1 MMTQTPHTFYI
12 SQVEGFQKQL
22 NSIKQKLFAS
32 SMLRLG
38 LFLLMCYGIYYF
50 FGDARWVIGVI
61 LLGSALF
68 LYLISRHSDLSFQ
81 KNLLQELISLNRKEL
96 KALKRAVTD
105 FPEGNEFKE
114 DMHYYSQDIDLFG
127 KGSFYQYLNRTATKE
142 GAEKLAEKLKSNHID
157 NILQKQKAVKELSE
171 KAAWRQD
178 FTAYASISKSETSTA
193 EVVQLLK
200 THSYFM
206 PQMMRLLPIVFSLL
220 SMAVFVALFLDIIGF
235 KQVLLW
241 LLIGL
246 GISGIYLKK
255 VNDLS
260 AKMDKTQEVFQQY
273 HYLLMQIEKT
283 NFASSKLKSLQ
294 HQIAVENEKASL
306 VAQKFSKKL
315 NALDQ
320 RKNMLL
326 GFIINGFLLWD
337 LNQSYQIEQWM
348 KTYAHKAEDW
358 FAVIAEM
365 DALNSLANF
374 SFNHPNYTFPEITK
388 GKNVIEARDFVHPLL
403 DPAKAVT
410 NNFNIENQQFFIITG
425 ANMAGKSTFLRTVSL
440 GIVMA
445 NLGLPVCASGFAY
458 SPIKLITSMRTSDS
472 LTDDE
477 SYFFSELKRLK
488 FIVDKIQEDNYFIIL
503 DEILKG
509 TNSTDKALGSKKF
522 IEKLVASHHASRQA
536 GSTGII
542 ATHDLSLCEVEKDH
556 DEVKNYYFDAE
567 IINDELHFDYTL
579 KNGIAQNMNASF
591 LLRKMKIVDD

>member
-1 MMTQTPHTFYI
+1 MMAQDPQAFYTSQI
-12 SQVEGFQKQL
+12 STFQKQL
-22 NSIKQKLFAS
+22 KSIRQKLFAS

-38 LFLLMCYGIYYF
+38 VFVLICYGVYFF
-50 FGDARWVIGVI
+50 FGDARAVIAVI
-61 LLGSALF
+61 LVGSALF
-68 LYLISRHSDLSFQ
+68 LFLISRHSDLTFQ
-81 KNLLQELISLNRKEL
+81 KNLLQELISLNKKEL
-96 KALKRAVTD
+96 KALNRD
-105 FPEGNEFKE
+105 LLDLPEGNEFQ
-114 DMHYYSQDIDLFG
+114 DNFHYYSQDIDLFG

-157 NILQKQKAVKELSE
+157 NILQKQEAIRELSKKAV
-171 KAAWRQD
+171 WRQD

-193 EVVQLLK
+193 EVISLLK
-200 THSYFM
+200 NHSFFI
-206 PQMMRLLPIVFSLL
+206 PKMMKLFPIIFSILSVGVF
-220 SMAVFVALFLDIIGF
+220 AALFAEIIGL

-241 LLIGL
+241 FFIGL

-255 VNDLS
+255 INKLS
-260 AKMDKTQEVFQQY
+260 EKTSKIQEVFQQY
-273 HYLLMQIEKT
+273 RYLLLQIEKT
-283 NFASSKLKSLQ
+283 DFAAAKLKELQ
-294 HQIAVENEKASL
+294 QQIAIENAKASTI
-306 VAQKFSKKL
+306 ARKFSKQL
-315 NALDQ
+315 DNLDQ
-320 RKNMLL
+320 RNNMIF
-326 GFIINGFLLWD
+326 GIFANGFLLWD
-337 LNQSYQIEQWM
+337 LYQCYHIEKWI
-348 KTYAHKAEDW
+348 KTYSHKAQDW
-358 FAVIAEM
+358 FAVIAEI

-374 SFNHPNYTFPEITK
+374 SFNHPHFTYPEITQ
-388 GKNVIEARDFVHPLL
+388 GKSIIEAKDFVHPLL

-445 NLGLPVCASGFAY
+445 NLGLPVCATAFTY
-458 SPIKLITSMRTSDS
+458 SPIKLITSMRTTDS

-488 FIVDKIQEDNYFIIL
+488 FIVDQIATDNYFIIL

-522 IEKLVASHHASRQA
+522 IEKLVASH
-536 GSTGII
+536 STGII

-556 DEVKNYYFDAE
+556 VEVKNYYFDAE

>member
-1 MMTQTPHTFYI
+1 MTKQPHEFYT
-12 SQVEGFQKQL
+12 SQIEIFQKQL
-22 NSIKQKLFAS
+22 KGIKQKLFAS

-38 LFLLMCYGIYYF
+38 VFVLICYGIYFF
-50 FGDARWVIGVI
+50 FGDARAIVAVI

-68 LYLISRHSDLSFQ
+68 LFLISRHSDLAFQ
-81 KNLLQELISLNRKEL
+81 KKLLQELIAINKKEL
-96 KALKRAVTD
+96 QALKRAVFD

-127 KGSFYQYLNRTATKE
+127 KGSFYQYLNRTATSE
-142 GAEKLAEKLKSNHID
+142 GAQKLAEKLKSNDID
-157 NILQKQKAVKELSE
+157 DIQNKQEAIKELSE

-178 FTAYASISKSETSTA
+178 FTGYASISKAETSTA
-193 EVVQLLK
+193 TVVQLLK
-200 THSYFM
+200 NHSFFVPKTM
-206 PQMMRLLPIVFSLL
+206 KVLPIVFSVL
-220 SMAVFVALFLDIIGF
+220 SVLVFAALFLDILGL
-235 KQVLLW
+235 KQLVLW
-241 LLIGL
+241 LFIGL
-246 GISGIYLKK
+246 GITGFYLKK
-255 VNDLS
+255 VNNLS
-260 AKMDKTQEVFQQY
+260 EKLDKTQEVFQQY
-273 HYLLMQIEKT
+273 RYLLLQIEKT
-283 NFASSKLKSLQ
+283 DFVSTKLKGLQ
-294 HQIAVENEKASL
+294 HKIAFENEKAS
-306 VAQKFSKKL
+306 AIARKFSKNL
-315 NALDQ
+315 NAFDQ
-320 RKNMLL
+320 RNNKLL
-326 GFIINGFLLWD
+326 GFLINGFLLWD
-337 LNQSYQIEQWM
+337 LYQCYHIEQWI
-348 KTYAHKAEDW
+348 KTYGQKAEDW
-358 FAVIAEM
+358 FAVIAEI
-365 DALNSLANF
+365 DALNSLGNF
-374 SFNHPNYTFPEITK
+374 TFNHTTYTFPEITT

-410 NNFNIENQQFFIITG
+410 NDFKIENQQFFIITG

-445 NLGLPVCASGFAY
+445 NLGLPVCASSFTY

-509 TNSTDKALGSKKF
+509 TNSTDKALGSRKF
-522 IEKLVASHHASRQA
+522 IEKLVASH
-536 GSTGII
+536 STGII

>member
-1 MMTQTPHTFYI
+1 MAEQPHVFYSSQTET
-12 SQVEGFQKQL
+12 FQKQL
-22 NSIKQKLFAS
+22 KDIKQKLFAS

-38 LFLLMCYGIYYF
+38 LFVVMCYGIYFF
-50 FGDARWVIGVI
+50 FGDARGIIATLIIGS
-61 LLGSALF
+61 GLF
-68 LYLISRHSDLSFQ
+68 VYLISRHSDLTFQ
-81 KNLLQELISLNRKEL
+81 KKLFQELIAINKKEL
-96 KALKRAVTD
+96 QALKREVFD

-114 DMHYYSQDIDLFG
+114 EMHYYSQDIDLFG
-127 KGSFYQYLNRTATKE
+127 KGSFYQYLNRTATRE
-142 GAEKLAEKLKSNHID
+142 GASSLAKKLKGNTID
-157 NILQKQKAVKELSE
+157 NIKNKQEAVQELSE

-193 EVVQLLK
+193 TVVQLLK
-200 THSYFM
+200 NHSFFI
-206 PQMMRLLPIVFSLL
+206 PKMMQVLPIVFSVL
-220 SMAVFVALFLDIIGF
+220 SIGVFAALFLDIIGF

-241 LLIGL
+241 FFIGL
-246 GISGIYLKK
+246 GISGVYLKK
-255 VNDLS
+255 INKLS
-260 AKMDKTQEVFQQY
+260 EETSKIQDVFQQY
-273 HYLLMQIEKT
+273 RYLLLQMEQSV
-283 NFASSKLKSLQ
+283 FASAKLKSLQ
-294 HQIAVENEKASL
+294 EQIALENEKASHI
-306 VAQKFSKKL
+306 ARKFSKQL
-315 NALDQ
+315 DNLDQ
-320 RKNMLL
+320 RNNMLF
-326 GFIINGFLLWD
+326 GIFANGFLLWD
-337 LNQSYQIEQWM
+337 LYQCYHIEQWI

-365 DALNSLANF
+365 DAFNSLANF
-374 SFNHPNYTFPEITK
+374 SFNHPRYTFPEITE

-410 NNFNIENQQFFIITG
+410 NDFNIENQQFFIITG

-445 NLGLPVCASGFAY
+445 NLGLPVCATLFTY

-522 IEKLVASHHASRQA
+522 IEKLVASH
-536 GSTGII
+536 STGII

-567 IINDELHFDYTL
+567 IIDDELHFDYTL